1 MQKKI
6 AKKRSTNKGK
16 KAKTTMQRR
25 LVIAID
31 GNMNGK
37 LKCNGKGYK
46 SHKCTRSKGQI
57 VHKFVF
63 CD

>member
-6 AKKRSTNKGK
+6 AKKQPNKGK
-16 KAKTTMQRR
+16 KAKTTIMQRR

-31 GNMNGK
+31 GNNGK
-37 LKCNGKGYK
+37 LKYSGKGYK
-46 SHKCTRSKGQI
+46 SHKCTKSKGQI

>member
-6 AKKRSTNKGK
+6 AKKQPNKGK
-16 KAKTTMQRR
+16 KAKTTMQRQ
-25 LVIAID
+25 LVIVID

-37 LKCNGKGYK
+37 LRCNGKGYK

-63 CD
+63 SD